1 MRNRFGIELPTL
13 FEWKVARAGYRWID
27 SLDGT
32 RICAVDAEQPDW
44 FGSDGYETPYHPLER
59 TGLFRE
65 FAGLA
70 PTAKG
75 ILDFANRFGLL
86 GIGGNFTLETE
97 SDAVLV
103 RAEPF
108 ALWKQE
114 IQTLKMAVAFWD
126 IFSASGGPTIVRKE
140 LQKLN
145 LPSAVRRRL
154 HLDDDDPGMAALS
167 FVQTLTDPRLQE
179 HTSPR
184 LLFQGNL
191 PRLELVLMPSTL
203 LGALWLQFSL
213 AIDGLKRFIKCSQC
227 GAPFELSR
235 DKRTGKRA
243 DAQFCSVRCRVGHYR
258 ARIDEARRF
267 SSAGLSSKEIALRLN
282 TDEATVSG
290 WLRGMNESAAPTTK
304 KIIVPTSKAVL
315 SGENQQRL
323 TDARDQRGRH

>member
-1 MRNRFGIELPTL
+1 L
-13 FEWKVARAGYRWID
+13 FEWKVARTGYRWID
-27 SLDGT
+27 SPDGR

-44 FGSDGYETPYHPLER
+44 FGSDCYETPYHPLER

-65 FAGLA
+65 FADLA

-75 ILDFANRFGLL
+75 IVDFANRFGLL
-86 GIGGNFTLETE
+86 GIGGNFPLETE
-97 SDAVLV
+97 SGRVLV

-108 ALWKQE
+108 AFWKEE
-114 IQTLKMAVAFWD
+114 IETLKKAIAFWD
-126 IFSASGGPTIVRKE
+126 IFSANGDLTFVRKE

-145 LPSAVRRRL
+145 LPPGVRRRL
-154 HLDDDDPGMAALS
+154 HIDDDDPGMAALS
-167 FVQTLTDPRLQE
+167 FVRTSTDARLQK

-258 ARIDEARRF
+258 ARLDVARRL
-267 SSAGLSSKEIALRLN
+267 SSTGLSPKEIALRLN
-282 TDEATVSG
+282 TDEPTVSG
-290 WLRGMNESAAPTTK
+290 WLRGDE
-304 KIIVPTSKAVL
+304 
-315 SGENQQRL
+315 
-323 TDARDQRGRH
+323 